1 MTGFIVVAKSKPCQ
15 ISEME
20 FFIKTVNDI
29 KYFRKKHYLRSL
41 AGFVIHLWG

>member
-20 FFIKTVNDI
+20 FFIKTVNGI
-29 KYFRKKHYLRSL
+29 KYFAKSTIL
-41 AGFVIHLWG
+41 GLWQVL